1 MKVDHWLFCGKWIRR
16 QGWKQDQY
24 DAILL
29 VQGRAGIS
37 LDNLA
42 WLWDN
47 DDKHEY
53 LHSIYYVPGLV
64 QNTFKILISHNN
76 PMS

>member
-1 MKVDHWLFCGKWIRR
+1 MKSLESSRNQFFIESRSLAVL
-16 QGWKQDQY
+16 WKVAGSKTSY

-64 QNTFKILISHNN
+64 QNTF
-76 PMS
+76 